1 MNIDNRSIK
10 KEKWMK
16 FAKKHLQLTILVF
29 LSFTILCGLF
39 SSVSAGEPAHKVV
52 IQVSNRDP
60 VTQDLAL
67 NNAAN
72 LLEHY
77 GEGNV
82 SIEIVAYG
90 PGLGLFTDK
99 STQARKVRILLK
111 HKITLSACSN
121 SIAAIKKKTGKEP
134 VLMDGVGIVPAGV
147 ARVVELQE
155 QGYAYVRP

>member
-1 MNIDNRSIK
+1 MTLT
-10 KEKWMK
+10 
-16 FAKKHLQLTILVF
+16 KKHLQLTVLVLC
-29 LSFTILCGLF
+29 LSTMMFTGF
-39 SSVSAGEPAHKVV
+39 SSAYAGEPPHKVV
-52 IQVSNRDP
+52 IQVSSSDP
-60 VTQDLAL
+60 KTQDVAL

-82 SIEIVAYG
+82 SVELVAYG

-99 STQARKVRILLK
+99 STQARKVRILVK
-111 HKITLSACSN
+111 HKFTLSACSN
-121 SIAAIKKKTGKEP
+121 TIAAIKRKTGKEP
-134 VLMDGVGIVPAGV
+134 VLIEGVRKVPAGV

>member
-1 MNIDNRSIK
+1 
-10 KEKWMK
+10 MK
-16 FAKKHLQLTILVF
+16 FSKKHLQLTILAF
-29 LSFTILCGLF
+29 LGFTILSGNF
-39 SSVSAGEPAHKVV
+39 STTYAVEPAHKVV
-52 IQVSNRDP
+52 IQVSNNDP
-60 VTQDLAL
+60 ITQDLAM

-82 SIEIVAYG
+82 SIEMVAYG

-111 HKITLSACSN
+111 HKVTLSACSN
-121 SIAAIKKKTGKEP
+121 TIAAIKKRTGKEP
-134 VLMDGVGIVPAGV
+134 ALMDGVGTVPAGV

-155 QGYAYVRP
+155 QGYSYIRP